1 MFGCGYDDGN
11 EVHPKRECFNV
22 GDVRKESTIREDR
35 GQVGVYTERAVG
47 VFEVDGS
54 EFIRLNNLRVSVGDV
69 TNVRR
74 LGASMLLGEH

>member
-1 MFGCGYDDGN
+1 M
-11 EVHPKRECFNV
+11 HPKRECFNV

-35 GQVGVYTERAVG
+35 SQVGVYTERAVR
-47 VFEVDGS
+47 VFEVDES

-74 LGASMLLGEH
+74 LGPSMFLGEH